1 MKCRK
6 IEKKLSAFLDNEL
19 KEKERRKIREHL
31 KICPLCTQKLR
42 ELSLIQKFVKE
53 LEGIEPSLYLWDNLL
68 KRISSTKS
76 LIRKRTFHILAP
88 ITATIILIVGILTGI
103 YLGKTLYSE
112 SKSFVQEENVE
123 LLYLN
128 TFNDLP
134 PDSIGG
140 IYTSLVSQGW

>member
-1 MKCRK
+1 M
-6 IEKKLSAFLDNEL
+6 
-19 KEKERRKIREHL
+19 
-31 KICPLCTQKLR
+31 
-42 ELSLIQKFVKE
+42 KE

-112 SKSFVQEENVE
+112 SKSFVQKENIE